1 MVAIGPLAVRFHG
14 CSVGAVRAG
23 ALTSVE
29 VELENAG
36 SVEWH
41 SRDAAGV
48 QLSYHWLDDLG
59 NPIVWDGLRTALA
72 SGVPPGARLRASL
85 RVRGPMPPGRYRLA
99 VDLVDEGRAWFGELG
114 NEALELDQ
122 EVAPRIARALA
133 ARGGDAGALAAQEEP
148 LVPADEADAVA
159 YLADGCAPAPDWS
172 RRVLDAHQEGYAL
185 VGGSILAPG
194 GLLGRKP
201 KELSPGRRAAA
212 ACRASPIRSCAPRSS
227 PAPSRRGSTP
237 SPGFRPP
244 ALRRA
249 SRGST
254 TAASSSGQEGVAG
267 RARARAP
274 DPIYSS
280 TAIRSSARLK
290 TQAPSASASAAAT
303 HR

>member
-1 MVAIGPLAVRFHG
+1 MVANGPLAVRFHG

-36 SVEWH
+36 SVEWR

-148 LVPADEADAVA
+148 LVPADEAEAVA

-185 VGGSILAPG
+185 VGGSILASG

-201 KELSPGRRAAA
+201 KELSPWAPGGGRVPRFPHPLLCPSVVTGAEPAWIDSVAGLPAA
-212 ACRASPIRSCAPRSS
+212 
-227 PAPSRRGSTP
+227 
-237 SPGFRPP
+237 RPP
-244 ALRRA
+244 DGEPWLYDGRIVVEARR
-249 SRGST
+249 RRT
-254 TAASSSGQEGVAG
+254 
-267 RARARAP
+267 
-274 DPIYSS
+274 
-280 TAIRSSARLK
+280 
-290 TQAPSASASAAAT
+290 
-303 HR
+303 